1 MLIDCKQA
9 KNRFLSYVEAYDA
22 TNPRIALKIEH
33 SLRVAEL
40 CREIAKREHFS
51 KTDCDL
57 AWLIGLLHD
66 IGRFEQLRRWNT
78 FSDTKSASHAALS
91 IEVLFEEKP
100 NEAPYTDDIRLRA
113 FITDDAEDELIYQA
127 IALHSVLD
135 LPEDLTD
142 RQHAFCSLVRDA
154 DKLDILDT
162 MQYSTPETIMNSTL
176 EELQVSKLSP
186 AVINAFKEHR
196 CVKREERLYPAD
208 YVVGFLCFVFE
219 LEYTASKT
227 IASESGSALSLVEHP
242 FGMKDAFI
250 NPDTQEAFKCMKQE
264 LNTWLDL
271 AV

>member
-1 MLIDCKQA
+1 MLIDCEQA

-135 LPEDLTD
+135 LPKGLT
-142 RQHAFCSLVRDA
+142 
-154 DKLDILDT
+154 IGN
-162 MQYSTPETIMNSTL
+162 TP
-176 EELQVSKLSP
+176 
-186 AVINAFKEHR
+186 
-196 CVKREERLYPAD
+196 
-208 YVVGFLCFVFE
+208 FVPLFAM
-219 LEYTASKT
+219 LTS
-227 IASESGSALSLVEHP
+227 
-242 FGMKDAFI
+242 
-250 NPDTQEAFKCMKQE
+250 
-264 LNTWLDL
+264 
-271 AV
+271 

>member
-1 MLIDCKQA
+1 MLIDCEQA
-9 KNRFLSYVEAYDA
+9 KHRFLAYVDAYDA

-33 SLRVAEL
+33 SLRVADL
-40 CREIAKREHFS
+40 CRKIAEQEHFS
-51 KTDCDL
+51 ETDCDL

-78 FSDTKSASHAALS
+78 FSDAKSTSHAALS
-91 IEVLFEEKP
+91 VEVLFEENP
-100 NEAPYTDDIRLRA
+100 TEAPYANNIRLRA
-113 FITDDAEDELIYQA
+113 FVADNAEDELIYQA
-127 IALHSVLD
+127 IALHSALH

-142 RQHAFCSLVRDA
+142 RQHAFCALVRDA

-176 EELQVSKLSP
+176 EELQASKLSP

-196 CVKREERLYPAD
+196 CVNREERLYPAD

-219 LEYTASKT
+219 LEYPASKT
-227 IASESGSALSLVEHP
+227 IASKSGSALSLVEHP

-250 NPDTQEAFKCMKQE
+250 NPDTQAAFKCMKQE